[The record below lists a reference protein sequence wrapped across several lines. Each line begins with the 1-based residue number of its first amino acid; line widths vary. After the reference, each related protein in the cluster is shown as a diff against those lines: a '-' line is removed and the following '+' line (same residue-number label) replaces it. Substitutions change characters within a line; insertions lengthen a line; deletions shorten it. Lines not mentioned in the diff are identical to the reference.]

1 MQLNFCR
8 LYTLAWICA
17 GCVSKHVSAYVPG
30 GIPDAME
37 GQTISVNS

>member
-1 MQLNFCR
+1 MQLDFCW

-17 GCVSKHVSAYVPG
+17 GYVSKHVSACIPG

-37 GQTISVNS
+37 WRTISVNS

>member
-1 MQLNFCR
+1 MQPTSTR

-17 GCVSKHVSAYVPG
+17 GCVSKHVSAYIPG

-37 GQTISVNS
+37 WQTISVNS